1 MQRQMTVHRHEK
13 TDKEGENA
21 RLAVQ
26 SLLSG
31 RSRLSAALRFPGFFV
46 KSPKFA
52 SLKKSMDDLA
62 GRMASR
68 RQAHS
73 RAGTTQKP
81 RRA

>member
-31 RSRLSAALRFPGFFV
+31 RSRLSAAHCFPPAFSV
-46 KSPKFA
+46 KRR
-52 SLKKSMDDLA
+52 KKVPL
-62 GRMASR
+62 
-68 RQAHS
+68 
-73 RAGTTQKP
+73 
-81 RRA
+81 